1 MKNLKLLSTLS
12 FISLLFAACGLD
24 WTMRPEPY
32 EKNHLERPSDYR
44 NNSYYHH
51 LLRNTGSDVLPPN
64 AEPGK
69 CYAQCI
75 TSDRYSN
82 ITEQILE
89 YTGSDY
95 EAEGVQRK
103 TILLRPATTI
113 WEKGKADPNCLSQ
126 NPEDCMVMCLIDVP
140 AVYETY
146 YIVTDTSTNKQF
158 KITEIQKRSLVSV
171 GGRNGWVEVLCEKDI
186 TFKKIRAV
194 QEALTNNGYSVGAI
208 NGIIDAGTKSALSEY
223 QKDNGLPEGNLNIET
238 LKYLGVL

>member
-1 MKNLKLLSTLS
+1 MKNLKLLSTLF

-24 WTMRPEPY
+24 WTMRSEPY
-32 EKNHLERPSDYR
+32 EKVHLERPSDYG
-44 NNSYYHH
+44 NNSYSYD
-51 LLRNTGSDVLPPN
+51 LPRNTGSPDLPPN

-95 EAEGVQRK
+95 EAEGVKRK
-103 TILLRPATTI
+103 TILLSKATTI
-113 WEKGKADPNCLSQ
+113 WEKGKTDPNCLSK
-126 NPEDCMVMCLIDVP
+126 NPEDCMIWCLVDIP
-140 AVYETY
+140 AVKETY
-146 YIVTDTSTNKQF
+146 YIVTDTAINKQF

-208 NGIIDAGTKSALSEY
+208 NGVY
-223 QKDNGLPEGNLNIET
+223 QKVI
-238 LKYLGVL
+238 